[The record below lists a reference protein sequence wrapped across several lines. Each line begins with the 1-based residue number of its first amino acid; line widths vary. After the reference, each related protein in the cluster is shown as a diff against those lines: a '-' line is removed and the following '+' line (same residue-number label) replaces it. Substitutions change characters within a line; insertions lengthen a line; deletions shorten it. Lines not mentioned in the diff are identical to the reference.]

1 MVTKVANL
9 ALIFSC
15 FFNVHGRFD
24 RSPFLDH
31 RLQNFE
37 SLDFPRKYTRLS
49 GWRHIWTFSIL
60 CVFSLFNHVSLSL
73 KWLDFVPLATTSV
86 LSSVVVRPTR
96 VWRHWRWGVPVEES
110 VGDLTGGQEPRANK
124 RKSGNPAWS
133 KQEVVNRLTIDWCP
147 LARGAC
153 SYSKEC
159 SSS

>member
-1 MVTKVANL
+1 MITIVSQYCLEIFFPLFSPNL
-9 ALIFSC
+9 EARHSASMSY
-15 FFNVHGRFD
+15 
-24 RSPFLDH
+24 RSSFLDH

-37 SLDFPRKYTRLS
+37 SFSLEFLLKYTRLS

-60 CVFSLFNHVSLSL
+60 CVFSLFYHISLSL

-133 KQEVVNRLTIDWCP
+133 KQEVVNRLTVDW
-147 LARGAC
+147 
-153 SYSKEC
+153 SKEC